1 MDSTAD
7 ARFATLHLLWKSL
20 YFYLLA
26 VPGNQS
32 RQTIN
37 KASFPRQV
45 WQAEPLAPRYPLLG
59 TSNFSVFSCAA
70 ITRAISISID
80 LELTGLAI

>member
-7 ARFATLHLLWKSL
+7 PRFATLHLLWKSL

-37 KASFPRQV
+37 KASFPRQA
-45 WQAEPLAPRYPLLG
+45 WQANP
-59 TSNFSVFSCAA
+59 
-70 ITRAISISID
+70 
-80 LELTGLAI
+80 